1 MWGYIKGGNNI
12 MAEAKVDLSE
22 DAVLVIKK
30 GELKRV
36 PKPDSGYGE
45 HVITWQNGKI
55 HAEKVS
61 YTVK

>member
-1 MWGYIKGGNNI
+1 MQQNK
-12 MAEAKVDLSE
+12 ATVDLNE
-22 DAVLVIKK
+22 DAVLVIKEGK
-30 GELKRV
+30 LKRI

-45 HVITWQNGKI
+45 HVVTWQNGKI